1 MNFKKS
7 IGILVVFLIVISSIG
22 IVSASEVNIDDVKFN
37 IPDGFKENTA
47 ESEVIKDSSGTTTI
61 KCYENDEKEGIL
73 IQVISMSEGRIE
85 EVDPEP
91 GDVNKTINGIEG
103 FYNNDTT
110 EFKFTADGKLIFV
123 SAHDES
129 LLNQILIKQ

>member
-1 MNFKKS
+1 MDFKKS
-7 IGILVVFLIVISSIG
+7 IGILVVIFIVISSIG
-22 IVSASEVNIDDVKFN
+22 IVSASEVNIDNVKFN

-61 KCYENDEKEGIL
+61 KCYENDAEDGIV
-73 IQVISMSEGRIE
+73 INVISMSEGSIE

-110 EFKFTADGKLIFV
+110 EFKFTVDGKLICV

-129 LLNQILIKQ
+129 LLSQILIKQ